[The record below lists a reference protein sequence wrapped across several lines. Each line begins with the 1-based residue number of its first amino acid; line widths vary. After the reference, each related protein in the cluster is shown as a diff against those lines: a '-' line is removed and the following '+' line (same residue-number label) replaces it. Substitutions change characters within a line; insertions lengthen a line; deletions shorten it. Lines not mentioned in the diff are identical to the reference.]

1 MGDFNYRDIDWKH
14 WISSAPENHVSH
26 EFIEAVRDS
35 YLHQNIEFYTRYR
48 NGQRPSTLDLVFSSE
63 ELLVNNIEHFSPLGK
78 SDHIVITFGIDCNS
92 SNEAYMKESFTYDRG
107 NYDEMKTDLSNVD
120 WISEFQ
126 GKEVNENW
134 IFFKDKITESMKKH
148 IPVKKIKSSNR
159 GYKPIWMTREALKA
173 VKKKHRAWNK
183 YRQTNE
189 HVHFQ
194 YFCRQRNIATRE
206 CRKARNNFET
216 KIAEDTNPKAFYKYV
231 NSRKKVQNGIADLK
245 RDDGSITENDLEKTE
260 ELNRFFKSVF
270 TIEDLNNIPYI
281 NDRSSGKSIL
291 EVQFNEQITMKLL
304 ENLNVTKSCGPD
316 FLHPRVLKEVKNA
329 ICLPLTLLFHQS
341 FEEEETPIDW
351 KTANVKALFKKGE
364 RNQAGNYRPVSLTC
378 VPCKLMEKVVRDQL
392 VKHMTENNLFS
403 NSQYGFRTLRSCA
416 IQLLEVMEKWT
427 EWIDDSQN
435 FDCIYYDFQKA
446 FDTVPYVRLLKKL
459 ESYGING
466 KLLKWIDAFLRDRRQ
481 RVVIGS
487 EKSQWTE
494 VTSGIP
500 QGSVLGPT
508 LFLIYINDIE
518 DAIEGTL
525 RLFADDT
532 KLYNLANDDADI
544 EKIQSDNDKLSIW
557 SEKWLLKFNA
567 NKCTTLHYGNHNVNN
582 TYHLKV
588 NNTRNEISNSESVK
602 DLGVT
607 FDVNMKFR
615 QQINDCINKGNKITG
630 LMRRTFLHFTVKSF
644 GKLFKTL
651 VRPHLEYGNIIW
663 NPRFKKDINAIES
676 VQRRATKLVGQLR
689 NLSYEQRLKTLKL
702 PSLAY
707 RRFRGD
713 MIEVFKLLHHKEDI
727 NYEVFF
733 ELNNNANT
741 RGHGYKLKVKSCR
754 TEIRKHFFSLRV
766 ISDWN
771 NLPEVVVN
779 APSLNS
785 FKNRLDKFMGETQYT
800 TIPDQNWVQNHG
812 GVIEDDDDVLR
823 PQLQ

>member
-1 MGDFNYRDIDWKH
+1 MNSKSNVDFVNVDSIEIFRESDSESTELIFESSSTEIYSDSDIEESSSSQSANTSSTDIYNESDRDYVGSDVNSVSSQSSASSDHSSQNTSINSVENSISIENQNGLKCLYTNADSISNKWSELEALVYLHQPDIVGLTEAFKKNLENPNLSSYVLQGYHVFCNPKFQNVASRGTLLFVRDYLEVTEYKKLNENSAKEAIWCEIKINNLEKLLVGLVYRSPNSSAENNVAINEMISALNNETQSRVVVMGDFNYRDIDWKH

-351 KTANVKALFKKGE
+351 KTANVKALFKKGRE
-364 RNQAGNYRPVSLTC
+364 TRQETI
-378 VPCKLMEKVVRDQL
+378 DQ
-392 VKHMTENNLFS
+392 
-403 NSQYGFRTLRSCA
+403 
-416 IQLLEVMEKWT
+416 
-427 EWIDDSQN
+427 
-435 FDCIYYDFQKA
+435 
-446 FDTVPYVRLLKKL
+446 
-459 ESYGING
+459 
-466 KLLKWIDAFLRDRRQ
+466 
-481 RVVIGS
+481 
-487 EKSQWTE
+487 
-494 VTSGIP
+494 
-500 QGSVLGPT
+500 
-508 LFLIYINDIE
+508 
-518 DAIEGTL
+518 
-525 RLFADDT
+525 
-532 KLYNLANDDADI
+532 
-544 EKIQSDNDKLSIW
+544 
-557 SEKWLLKFNA
+557 
-567 NKCTTLHYGNHNVNN
+567 
-582 TYHLKV
+582 
-588 NNTRNEISNSESVK
+588 
-602 DLGVT
+602 
-607 FDVNMKFR
+607 
-615 QQINDCINKGNKITG
+615 
-630 LMRRTFLHFTVKSF
+630 
-644 GKLFKTL
+644 
-651 VRPHLEYGNIIW
+651 
-663 NPRFKKDINAIES
+663 
-676 VQRRATKLVGQLR
+676 
-689 NLSYEQRLKTLKL
+689 
-702 PSLAY
+702 
-707 RRFRGD
+707 
-713 MIEVFKLLHHKEDI
+713 
-727 NYEVFF
+727 
-733 ELNNNANT
+733 
-741 RGHGYKLKVKSCR
+741 
-754 TEIRKHFFSLRV
+754 
-766 ISDWN
+766 
-771 NLPEVVVN
+771 
-779 APSLNS
+779 
-785 FKNRLDKFMGETQYT
+785 
-800 TIPDQNWVQNHG
+800 
-812 GVIEDDDDVLR
+812 
-823 PQLQ
+823 

>member
-107 NYDEMKTDLSNVD
+107 NYDEMKTYLSNVD

-126 GKEVNENW
+126 
-134 IFFKDKITESMKKH
+134 
-148 IPVKKIKSSNR
+148 
-159 GYKPIWMTREALKA
+159 
-173 VKKKHRAWNK
+173 
-183 YRQTNE
+183 
-189 HVHFQ
+189 
-194 YFCRQRNIATRE
+194 
-206 CRKARNNFET
+206 
-216 KIAEDTNPKAFYKYV
+216 
-231 NSRKKVQNGIADLK
+231 
-245 RDDGSITENDLEKTE
+245 
-260 ELNRFFKSVF
+260 
-270 TIEDLNNIPYI
+270 DLNNIPYI

-351 KTANVKALFKKGE
+351 KTANVKA
-364 RNQAGNYRPVSLTC
+364 
-378 VPCKLMEKVVRDQL
+378 
-392 VKHMTENNLFS
+392 
-403 NSQYGFRTLRSCA
+403 
-416 IQLLEVMEKWT
+416 
-427 EWIDDSQN
+427 
-435 FDCIYYDFQKA
+435 
-446 FDTVPYVRLLKKL
+446 
-459 ESYGING
+459 
-466 KLLKWIDAFLRDRRQ
+466 RQ